1 MSRILPLVSSR
12 ARSSGRTQGPAPL
25 FAALAVFLFAAA
37 MPASASSP
45 RDPDEYFFTQTFG
58 DLREEIAVARDD
70 GKMGM
75 LLFFM
80 ADACSYCRHMLEKV
94 FTSPKVQDWYRERF
108 VSIAVDIHGDVE
120 LTDFDGI
127 SLPSKVFSD
136 HRKVFLTPV
145 VMFVDLDGNE
155 IYRHLG
161 MVRTPEEM
169 LLLGEYIEG
178 RHYYDTE
185 YRKFARQ
192 KGMQEKDVLVTPGEE
207 SE

>member
-1 MSRILPLVSSR
+1 MVSSR
-12 ARSSGRTQGPAPL
+12 VRSSGRKQGPAPL
-25 FAALAVFLFAAA
+25 LAALAVFLLADA
-37 MPASASSP
+37 MPAAASGP

-58 DLREEIAVARDD
+58 DLREEIAIARDD

-80 ADACSYCRHMLEKV
+80 ADACSYCQHMLEKV
-94 FTSPKVQDWYRERF
+94 FTSQDVQDWYRERF

-127 SLPSKVFSD
+127 TLPSKVFSD

-145 VMFVDLDGNE
+145 VMFVDLGGNE

-161 MVRTPEEM
+161 MVRTPAEM

-178 RHYYDTE
+178 RHYFDTE
-185 YRKFARQ
+185 YRTYARQ
-192 KGMQEKDVLVTPGEE
+192 KGMQEKGVLVTPGEQTE
-207 SE
+207 

>member
-1 MSRILPLVSSR
+1 MVSTR
-12 ARSSGRTQGPAPL
+12 ARSSGRIQGPAPL
-25 FAALAVFLFAAA
+25 LAALAVFLLAGT
-37 MPASASSP
+37 MPVEASSP

-58 DLREEIAVARDD
+58 DLREEMAVAREE

-80 ADACSYCRHMLEKV
+80 ADACSYCQYMIEKV
-94 FTSPKVQDWYRERF
+94 FTDPEVQDWYRERF

-127 SLPSKVFSD
+127 TLPSKVFSD

-145 VMFVDLDGNE
+145 VSFVGLDGSE

-185 YRKFARQ
+185 FRTYARQ
-192 KGMQEKDVLVTPGEE
+192 MGMKQKDVLVTPGEE

>member
-1 MSRILPLVSSR
+1 MTRIFLMVSPK
-12 ARSSGRTQGPAPL
+12 ARSSGRIQGPAPL
-25 FAALAVFLFAAA
+25 LAALAIFLLAGAL
-37 MPASASSP
+37 PALATEL

-58 DLREEIAVARDD
+58 DLREEIAVAREE

-75 LLFFM
+75 LLFFK
-80 ADACSYCRHMLEKV
+80 ADACPYCQHMLEKV
-94 FTSPKVQDWYRERF
+94 LTSPDVQDWYRERF

-127 SLPSKVFSD
+127 TLPSKVFSD

-145 VMFVDLDGNE
+145 VSFVDLDGNE

-178 RHYYDTE
+178 RHYFDTE
-185 YRKFARQ
+185 YRTYARQ
-192 KGMQEKDVLVTPGEE
+192 KGMQEKGVLVTPGEE